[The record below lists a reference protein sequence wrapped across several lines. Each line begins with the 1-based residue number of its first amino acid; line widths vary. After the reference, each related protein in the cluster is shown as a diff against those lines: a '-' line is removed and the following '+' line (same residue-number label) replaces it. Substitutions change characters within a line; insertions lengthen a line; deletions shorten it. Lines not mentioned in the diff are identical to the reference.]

1 MAYTFTTL
9 KQAIQD
15 YTENTETTF
24 VNNLA
29 RFIVQAEER
38 IYRSV
43 AVPDLRKVVTASL
56 GASQRFLSKPADFL
70 NTYSIAVVQTDN
82 TYKFLLE
89 KDPSFIREAYPTV
102 ASTGVPE
109 YYANHSSTE
118 FILAPTPSSTLT
130 IQLHYAYDPESITV
144 ASSGTSWLGDNAET
158 ALLYASL
165 IEAYIFMK
173 GDADILQMYETKYQD
188 AIAQLSN
195 LVEGRLKRDSY
206 RDGEPR
212 IEM

>member
-15 YTENTETTF
+15 YAENTETTF
-24 VNNLA
+24 VNNLS
-29 RFIVQAEER
+29 RFITQAEER

-43 AVPDLRKVVTASL
+43 AIPDLRKVVTASL
-56 GASQRFLSKPADFL
+56 VANQRFLNKPADFL
-70 NTYSIAVVQTDN
+70 NTYSIAVVEADN
-82 TYKFLLE
+82 DYRFLLE
-89 KDPSFIREAYPTV
+89 KDPSFIREAFPAT
-102 ASTGVPE
+102 ATAGVPL

-130 IQLHYAYDPESITV
+130 VQLHYAYDPESITV
-144 ASSGTSWLGDNAET
+144 SSSGTSWLGTNAES
-158 ALLYASL
+158 ALLYGSL

-173 GDADILQMYETKYQD
+173 GDADVLQMYETKYAD
-188 AIAQLSN
+188 AVSQLAT
-195 LVEGRLKRDSY
+195 LVDGRLKRDSY

-212 IEM
+212 MEM

>member
-29 RFIVQAEER
+29 RFIVQTEER

-56 GASQRFLSKPADFL
+56 VASQRFLSKPADFL

>member
-56 GASQRFLSKPADFL
+56 VASQRFLSKPADFL

-109 YYANHSSTE
+109 
-118 FILAPTPSSTLT
+118 
-130 IQLHYAYDPESITV
+130 
-144 ASSGTSWLGDNAET
+144 
-158 ALLYASL
+158 
-165 IEAYIFMK
+165 
-173 GDADILQMYETKYQD
+173 
-188 AIAQLSN
+188 
-195 LVEGRLKRDSY
+195 
-206 RDGEPR
+206 
-212 IEM
+212 

>member
-1 MAYTFTTL
+1 MAFTFTTL

-24 VNNLA
+24 VNNLS
-29 RFIVQAEER
+29 RFILQAEER
-38 IYRSV
+38 MYRSIS
-43 AVPDLRKVVTASL
+43 VPDLRKVVTASL
-56 GASQRFLSKPADFL
+56 VASQRFLSKPSDFL
-70 NTYSIAVVQTDN
+70 NTYSIAVIQSDN
-82 TYKFLLE
+82 SYKFLLE
-89 KDPSFIREAYPTV
+89 KDPSFIREAYPTT
-102 ASTGVPE
+102 ATTGVPE

-130 IQLHYAYDPESITV
+130 VQLHYAYDPESITV
-144 ASSGTSWLGDNAET
+144 ASSGTSWLGDNAEA

-173 GDADILQMYETKYQD
+173 GDADILQMYENKYQD
-188 AIAQLSN
+188 SISQLSN

>member
-15 YTENTETTF
+15 YAENTETTF
-24 VNNLA
+24 VNNLS
-29 RFIVQAEER
+29 RFITQAEER

-43 AVPDLRKVVTASL
+43 AIPDLRKVVTASL
-56 GASQRFLSKPADFL
+56 VANQRFLNKPADFL
-70 NTYSIAVVQTDN
+70 NTYSIAVVEADN
-82 TYKFLLE
+82 DYRFLLE
-89 KDPSFIREAYPTV
+89 KDPSFIREAFPAT
-102 ASTGVPE
+102 ATSGVPL

-118 FILAPTPSSTLT
+118 FILAPTPSTALT

-144 ASSGTSWLGDNAET
+144 STSGTSWLGTNAES
-158 ALLYASL
+158 ALLYGSL

-173 GDADILQMYETKYQD
+173 GDADVLQMYETKYAD
-188 AIAQLSN
+188 AVSQLAT
-195 LVEGRLKRDSY
+195 LVDGRLKRDSY

-212 IEM
+212 MEM

>member
-24 VNNLA
+24 VNNLS
-29 RFIVQAEER
+29 RFILQAEER
-38 IYRSV
+38 MYRSISI
-43 AVPDLRKVVTASL
+43 PDLRKVVTASL
-56 GASQRFLSKPADFL
+56 VASQRFLSKPSDFL
-70 NTYSIAVVQTDN
+70 NTYSIAVIQSDN
-82 TYKFLLE
+82 SYKFLLE
-89 KDPSFIREAYPTV
+89 KDPSFIREAYPTT
-102 ASTGVPE
+102 ATTGVPE

-130 IQLHYAYDPESITV
+130 VQLHYAYDPESITV
-144 ASSGTSWLGDNAET
+144 ASSGTSWLGDNAEA

-173 GDADILQMYETKYQD
+173 GDADVLQMYENKYQD
-188 AIAQLSN
+188 SISQLSN

>member
-24 VNNLA
+24 VNNLS
-29 RFIVQAEER
+29 RFILQAEER
-38 IYRSV
+38 IYRSIS
-43 AVPDLRKVVTASL
+43 VPDLRKVVTASL
-56 GASQRFLSKPADFL
+56 VASQRFLSKPSDFL
-70 NTYSIAVVQTDN
+70 NTYSIAVVQSDN
-82 TYKFLLE
+82 SYKFLLE
-89 KDPSFIREAYPTV
+89 KDPSFIREAYPTT
-102 ASTGVPE
+102 ATTGVPE

-130 IQLHYAYDPESITV
+130 VQLHYAYDPESITV
-144 ASSGTSWLGDNAET
+144 ASSGTSWLGDNAEA

-173 GDADILQMYETKYQD
+173 GDADILQMYENKYQD
-188 AIAQLSN
+188 SISQLSN

>member
-1 MAYTFTTL
+1 MAYTFTTR

-56 GASQRFLSKPADFL
+56 VASQRFLSKPADFL

>member
-56 GASQRFLSKPADFL
+56 VASQRFLSKPADFL

-144 ASSGTSWLGDNAET
+144 SSSGTSWLGDNAET

>member
-56 GASQRFLSKPADFL
+56 VASQRFLSKPADFL

>member
-56 GASQRFLSKPADFL
+56 VASQRFLSKPTDFL
-70 NTYSIAVVQTDN
+70 NTYSIAVVQSDN

-89 KDPSFIREAYPTV
+89 EDPSFIREAYPTT
-102 ASTGVPE
+102 AATGVPE
-109 YYANHSSTE
+109 YYANHSSSE

-130 IQLHYAYDPESITV
+130 IQLHYAYDPASITV
-144 ASSGTSWLGDNAET
+144 APSGTSWLGDNAET

-188 AIAQLSN
+188 AIAQLIN
-195 LVEGRLKRDSY
+195 LAEGRLKRDSY

>member
-24 VNNLA
+24 VNNLS
-29 RFIVQAEER
+29 RFILQAEER
-38 IYRSV
+38 MYRSISI
-43 AVPDLRKVVTASL
+43 PDLRKVVTASL
-56 GASQRFLSKPADFL
+56 VASQRFLSKPSDFL
-70 NTYSIAVVQTDN
+70 NTYSIAVVQSDN
-82 TYKFLLE
+82 SYKFLLE
-89 KDPSFIREAYPTV
+89 KDPSFIREAYPTT
-102 ASTGVPE
+102 ATTGVPE

-130 IQLHYAYDPESITV
+130 VQLHYAYDPESITV
-144 ASSGTSWLGDNAET
+144 ASSGTSWLGDNAEA

-173 GDADILQMYETKYQD
+173 GDADVLQMYENKYQD
-188 AIAQLSN
+188 SISQLSN

>member
-56 GASQRFLSKPADFL
+56 VASQRFLSKPADFL

-109 YYANHSSTE
+109 YYANHSSTQ

>member
-24 VNNLA
+24 VNNLS
-29 RFIVQAEER
+29 RFILQAEER
-38 IYRSV
+38 IYRSIS
-43 AVPDLRKVVTASL
+43 VPDLRKVVTASL
-56 GASQRFLSKPADFL
+56 VANQRFLSKPSDFL
-70 NTYSIAVVQTDN
+70 NTYSIAVVQSDN

-144 ASSGTSWLGDNAET
+144 ASSGTSWLGDNAEA

-173 GDADILQMYETKYQD
+173 GDADILQMYENKYQD
-188 AIAQLSN
+188 SISQLSN

>member
-24 VNNLA
+24 VNNLS
-29 RFIVQAEER
+29 RFILQAEER
-38 IYRSV
+38 MYRSIS
-43 AVPDLRKVVTASL
+43 VPDLRKVVTASL
-56 GASQRFLSKPADFL
+56 VASQRFLSKPSDFL
-70 NTYSIAVVQTDN
+70 NTYSIAVVQSDN
-82 TYKFLLE
+82 SYKFLLE
-89 KDPSFIREAYPTV
+89 KDPSFIREAYPTT
-102 ASTGVPE
+102 ATTGVPE

-130 IQLHYAYDPESITV
+130 VQLHYAYDPESITV
-144 ASSGTSWLGDNAET
+144 ASSGTSWLGDNAEA

-173 GDADILQMYETKYQD
+173 GDADILQMYENKYQD
-188 AIAQLSN
+188 SISQLSN

>member
-24 VNNLA
+24 VNNLS
-29 RFIVQAEER
+29 RFILQAEER
-38 IYRSV
+38 IYRSIS
-43 AVPDLRKVVTASL
+43 VPDLRKVVTASL
-56 GASQRFLSKPADFL
+56 VANQRFLSKPSDFL
-70 NTYSIAVVQTDN
+70 NTYSIAVVQSDN

-89 KDPSFIREAYPTV
+89 KDPSFIREAYPTT

-144 ASSGTSWLGDNAET
+144 ASSGTSWLGDNAEA

-173 GDADILQMYETKYQD
+173 GDADILQMYENKYQD
-188 AIAQLSN
+188 SISQLSN

>member
-1 MAYTFTTL
+1 M
-9 KQAIQD
+9 
-15 YTENTETTF
+15 
-24 VNNLA
+24 NNLA

-56 GASQRFLSKPADFL
+56 VASQRFLSKPADFL

>member
-56 GASQRFLSKPADFL
+56 VASQRFLSKPADFL

-130 IQLHYAYDPESITV
+130 IQLHYAYDTESITV

-195 LVEGRLKRDSY
+195 FVEGRLKRDSY

>member
-56 GASQRFLSKPADFL
+56 VASQRFLSKPADFL

-195 LVEGRLKRDSY
+195 LVEGRLKRYSY

>member
-24 VNNLA
+24 VNNLS
-29 RFIVQAEER
+29 RFILQAEER
-38 IYRSV
+38 MYRSISI
-43 AVPDLRKVVTASL
+43 PDLRKVVTASL
-56 GASQRFLSKPADFL
+56 VASQRFLSKPSDFL
-70 NTYSIAVVQTDN
+70 NTYSIAVIQSDN
-82 TYKFLLE
+82 SYKFLLE
-89 KDPSFIREAYPTV
+89 KDPSFIREAYPTT
-102 ASTGVPE
+102 ATTGVPE

-130 IQLHYAYDPESITV
+130 VQLHYAYDPESITV
-144 ASSGTSWLGDNAET
+144 ASSGTSWLGDNAEA

-173 GDADILQMYETKYQD
+173 GDADILQMYENKYQD
-188 AIAQLSN
+188 SISQLSN

>member
-1 MAYTFTTL
+1 M
-9 KQAIQD
+9 
-15 YTENTETTF
+15 
-24 VNNLA
+24 
-29 RFIVQAEER
+29 
-38 IYRSV
+38 
-43 AVPDLRKVVTASL
+43 
-56 GASQRFLSKPADFL
+56 
-70 NTYSIAVVQTDN
+70 
-82 TYKFLLE
+82 
-89 KDPSFIREAYPTV
+89 
-102 ASTGVPE
+102 PE
-109 YYANHSSTE
+109 SYANHSSTE

>member
-1 MAYTFTTL
+1 MAYTCTTL

-24 VNNLA
+24 VNNLS
-29 RFIVQAEER
+29 RFILQAEER
-38 IYRSV
+38 MYRSISI
-43 AVPDLRKVVTASL
+43 PDLRKVVTASL
-56 GASQRFLSKPADFL
+56 VASQRFLSKPSDFL
-70 NTYSIAVVQTDN
+70 NTYSIAVVQSDN
-82 TYKFLLE
+82 SYKFLLE
-89 KDPSFIREAYPTV
+89 KDPSFIREAYPTT
-102 ASTGVPE
+102 ATTGVPE

-130 IQLHYAYDPESITV
+130 VQLHYAYDPESITV
-144 ASSGTSWLGDNAET
+144 ASSGTSWLGDNAEA

>member
-24 VNNLA
+24 VNNLS
-29 RFIVQAEER
+29 RFILQAEER
-38 IYRSV
+38 MYRSISI
-43 AVPDLRKVVTASL
+43 PDLRKVVTASL
-56 GASQRFLSKPADFL
+56 VASQRFLSKPSDFL
-70 NTYSIAVVQTDN
+70 NTYSIAVVQSDN
-82 TYKFLLE
+82 SYKFLLE
-89 KDPSFIREAYPTV
+89 KDPSFIREAYPTT
-102 ASTGVPE
+102 ATTGVPE

-130 IQLHYAYDPESITV
+130 VQLHYAYDPESITV
-144 ASSGTSWLGDNAET
+144 ASSGTSWLGDNAEA

-173 GDADILQMYETKYQD
+173 GDADILQMYENKYQD
-188 AIAQLSN
+188 SISQLSN

>member
-24 VNNLA
+24 VNNLS
-29 RFIVQAEER
+29 RFILQAEER
-38 IYRSV
+38 MYRSIS
-43 AVPDLRKVVTASL
+43 VPDLRKVVTASL
-56 GASQRFLSKPADFL
+56 VASQRFLSKPSDFL
-70 NTYSIAVVQTDN
+70 NTYSIAVVQSDN
-82 TYKFLLE
+82 SYKFLLE
-89 KDPSFIREAYPTV
+89 KDPSFIREAYPTT
-102 ASTGVPE
+102 ATTGVPE

-118 FILAPTPSSTLT
+118 FILAPTPSTALT
-130 IQLHYAYDPESITV
+130 VQLHYAYDPESITV
-144 ASSGTSWLGDNAET
+144 ASSGTSWLGDNAEA

-173 GDADILQMYETKYQD
+173 GDADILQMYENKYQD
-188 AIAQLSN
+188 SISQLSN

-212 IEM
+212 I

>member
-9 KQAIQD
+9 KQALQD

-24 VNNLA
+24 VNNLS
-29 RFIVQAEER
+29 RFILQAEER
-38 IYRSV
+38 IYRSIS
-43 AVPDLRKVVTASL
+43 VPDLRKVVTASL
-56 GASQRFLSKPADFL
+56 VANQRFLSKPSDFL
-70 NTYSIAVVQTDN
+70 NTYSIAVVQSDN

-144 ASSGTSWLGDNAET
+144 ASSGTSWLGDNAEA

-173 GDADILQMYETKYQD
+173 GDADILQMYENKYQD
-188 AIAQLSN
+188 SISQLSN

>member
-56 GASQRFLSKPADFL
+56 VASQRFLSKPADFL

-206 RDGEPR
+206 RDGKPR

>member
-56 GASQRFLSKPADFL
+56 VASQRFLSKPADFL

-188 AIAQLSN
+188 ASAQLSN